1 MTDLIDAIDFYCSI
15 YNLCPYGSFDVSFD
29 WDDSIVVDAEKE
41 RLQDMQEVR
50 EGLMPKWKYKVKWQ
64 GLTEKQAKA
73 ELAAEELQGI
83 DFPGDE

>member
-1 MTDLIDAIDFYCSI
+1 M
-15 YNLCPYGSFDVSFD
+15 
-29 WDDSIVVDAEKE
+29 VDAEKE